1 MTTISAVIVLYNP
14 TLKLPD
20 TAEFQLFTSD
30 HLFEQYDFKFK
41 NMFFFETFEMVSWFE
56 KVSRFFCR
64 VYYSLITFL
73 ENNFA
78 LRRNRK
84 NRLRFSMLILKRL
97 ISHISFFFF
106 LVCNAGNGR
115 LCHFNSC
122 LPVLLLCFEK
132 YELTKR

>member
-97 ISHISFFFF
+97 SSHISFF

-115 LCHFNSC
+115 LCHSNSC
-122 LPVLLLCFEK
+122 LPVLLLCFE
-132 YELTKR
+132 